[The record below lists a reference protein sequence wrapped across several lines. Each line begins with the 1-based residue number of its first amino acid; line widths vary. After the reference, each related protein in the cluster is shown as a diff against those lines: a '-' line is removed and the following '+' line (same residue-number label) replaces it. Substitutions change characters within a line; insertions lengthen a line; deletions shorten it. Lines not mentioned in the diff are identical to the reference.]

1 MNLPDLFPAPTA
13 ANLRPRQL
21 LRAVLAVWDRLA
33 IYLPMVLMA
42 VLALLTYWMVRLAPQ
57 LAEPQEPQPKTHEV
71 DFFMRGATMRTY
83 DKDGRLQSQ
92 LFGAEMRHYDDSA
105 TVEVDHPRWKSTAPD
120 GRVTHATARLAL
132 SRDDGSE
139 LQLFN
144 NAVVVRDALTTARS
158 GMLPRQEF
166 RGDFL
171 HVFAKDERMLSHL
184 PVRFFSGQ
192 DEFSGESF
200 RYDHLNRMVELEG
213 RAKARIMPRATPSQ
227 PSSARRP

>member
-1 MNLPDLFPAPTA
+1 MNLPDLFPASRA
-13 ANLRPRQL
+13 ANPRPRQL

-57 LAEPQEPQPKTHEV
+57 LAEPQEPQPKAHEV
-71 DFFMRGATMRTY
+71 DFFMRGATIRTY

-92 LFGAEMRHYDDSA
+92 LFGTEMRHYDDNA

-120 GRVTHATARLAL
+120 GRVTHATARRAL

-144 NAVVVRDALTTARS
+144 DAVVVRDPLATARS
-158 GMLPRQEF
+158 GLLPRQEF

-171 HVFAKDERMLSHL
+171 HVFAKDERMTSHL
-184 PVRFFSGQ
+184 PVRFFSAQ
-192 DEFSGESF
+192 DEYSGDSF
-200 RYDHLNRMVELEG
+200 RYDHLNRVVELEG
-213 RAKARIMPRATPSQ
+213 RARARIMPRATPSQ
-227 PSSARRP
+227 NAPARRP